1 MIQQSHTWAYPDYN
15 LKRHMHPYAHSSI
28 IHNSQDMEAT
38 EMSTN
43 RWMDKEDVIY
53 IYNEILLIKK
63 NETMSFAATWM
74 SLLRLAYQVK

>member
-38 EMSTN
+38 EMSIHRLMN
-43 RWMDKEDVIY
+43 KDVVCVY
-53 IYNEILLIKK
+53 
-63 NETMSFAATWM
+63 TMKYYSA
-74 SLLRLAYQVK
+74 LK